1 MKRIKILLVFIIMV
15 LLITVPCF
23 NVNAQTTEIDK
34 NSAYFTNGSKI
45 EIGVDESVELNL
57 NAHIES
63 DLIFNSS
70 NDEIV
75 QVDERGIV
83 VGINKGTATV
93 SANHNDEKIASCE
106 ITVKDKPKNIKITNS
121 NNVIQKGSN
130 NHLIEYRLSNN
141 SASYSIKN
149 SIQDTKIATVDKNG
163 YVVGKKCGKT
173 TLTIK
178 TYNGITAKQELI
190 VQDNSLSLNAN
201 STQIALD
208 NKNVKKEVYGFSYQ
222 NRNLE
227 AFTIVNPNY
236 DTSLKQEC
244 SISCK
249 GSVNVRSG
257 AGTSYSIIK
266 SLKNG
271 TKVTRIAKSVKKANG
286 YTWDKI
292 VFNDKQEGYIA
303 TNYLKL
309 EKDKTKKYKVI
320 FIDFAIHG
328 FEDEYYRDGQALV
341 EEANSLIEYFANNP
355 TELSNCKLIIVP
367 CVNTDGTIAGKNN
380 ERACSS
386 AFGRCTAN
394 HIDMNRDWVDF
405 KAVETRKLRDYIK
418 KCSPNI
424 YLNVHGWLDESI
436 GDANLN
442 KIIAKNLGLSKKI
455 NNYPTQAG
463 YAIDWVHK
471 NLKIPASLIEYKSSS
486 TISTKKDISL
496 IKELISTNVTNV
508 TTTSQS
514 YPTPI
519 IWKNGSS
526 SEKVY
531 KISDL
536 SQKIDSLKAK
546 TTAKCYGKA
555 GNAYI
560 IVYSS
565 NSKHKAGF
573 VKYSGGVSNPPK
585 NYRNYK
591 NKSSSTKVYA
601 DTSKK
606 IAIGSLDA
614 NESCKCLG
622 KIDDMYLVV
631 YNVSGSSKQ
640 KCGFVTYNGIK

>member
-34 NSAYFTNGSKI
+34 NSAYFTNGSKF

-141 SASYSIKN
+141 SASYSIKI

-309 EKDKTKKYKVI
+309 EKDKTKKYKVT

-341 EEANSLIEYFANNP
+341 EEANSLIEYFASNS

-367 CVNTDGTIAGKNN
+367 CVNPDGTIAGKNN

-394 HIDMNRDWVDF
+394 HIDINRDWVDF

-455 NNYPTQAG
+455 NNYPTQTG

-471 NLKIPASLIEYKSSS
+471 NLKIPTSLIEYKSSS
-486 TISTKKDISL
+486 SISTKKDISL
-496 IKELISTNVTNV
+496 IKELISINVTNA

-519 IWKNGSS
+519 TWKNGST

-536 SQKIDSLKAK
+536 TQKIDSLKAK
-546 TTAKCYGKA
+546 ASAKYYGKA

-565 NSKHKAGF
+565 NSKHKVGF

-606 IAIGSLDA
+606 TAIGSLNA

-631 YNVSGSSKQ
+631 YNISGSSKQ
-640 KCGFVTYNGIK
+640 KCGFVIYNGVK